1 MVNVQ
6 LKYSPGL
13 RMRLFFKLFDKN
25 VNRERF
31 PIFEFEIGNVSACRM
46 CDFSVFRINFAKN
59 TRRGNI
65 SNFLISLKG
74 NKQTYGNPFIKLR
87 ISHIH
92 TLYCIV
98 GTQSA

>member
-1 MVNVQ
+1 M
-6 LKYSPGL
+6 
-13 RMRLFFKLFDKN
+13 
-25 VNRERF
+25 NRERF
-31 PIFEFEIGNVSACRM
+31 PIFEYEIGNVLAYRK
-46 CDFSVFRINFAKN
+46 CDFSEFRINFAKN
-59 TRRGNI
+59 TRRGDI

-98 GTQSA
+98 ETQSA